1 MIDDGR
7 KRLTSW
13 LIDDLMIGRCG
24 AKAEDEIHRRLR
36 HASWPQ
42 VQIPSGALKDKTTVV
57 ERSLMALPPLSWMPL
72 KAISLLKL

>member
-24 AKAEDEIHRRLR
+24 AEAEDEIHRRLR

-42 VQIPSGALKDKTTVV
+42 LQAPSGALKDK
-57 ERSLMALPPLSWMPL
+57 
-72 KAISLLKL
+72 ISGRAVADGVSTFELDCL